1 MVRGSLLKKSG
12 YKSYFHNL
20 NKLFIAFYSSI
31 FLLLGGCDN
40 LPTYS
45 STFQTGT
52 NTPTAAKRLS
62 QDSIQPGEWT
72 EVNLIVHGYSRRE
85 TNCVPFEVVL
95 LIDQSGSMDW
105 NDENNDRLIAAKQ
118 FVTRIS
124 QENCGIRVALVP
136 FNDEVEEDAVVS
148 LTESYGT
155 VISAIDNLEGED
167 GGGTSIV
174 TAMSTAQNILITNGN
189 PNLTRAIV
197 LITDGRP
204 SEAERS
210 EILDKIE
217 QSIQNDLR
225 YYTIGLGNDID
236 EGLLATMAQHTGG
249 FYRHASEGVSS
260 IYSDIFEELAFIIFA
275 RNIILHEQLAT
286 GLKVREGSLSGWP
299 EEEGVPGPDSMEE
312 QGFYDNGNIEIHF
325 GTLRSGEERSIS
337 FQITS
342 PACLTP
348 DSPQESIELPVDQLE
363 GPNPARLSYRFGS
376 GPQIE
381 IPVEQRMLIC
391 LRPGALRCDKQLDD
405 DTLTVHVSCKNRY
418 TEDPTHPNIVRNI
431 HIKESLFPAF
441 QYKEGTFSFSDSCGV
456 NPIYTPWALIPDE
469 TIDTLAFKLD
479 ELKPQEECILS
490 FQIQS
495 RACTNTARP
504 TAVNLWYP
512 DKGYTEKSEST
523 VEFQKPDGNIER
535 IRLPQRWHLLS
546 NTDDCDGRPN
556 LFVSPALTT
565 EEFFELNPQYNPFP
579 TGYILFTPDP
589 PGLAHDSWSIWIDSP
604 DNGYVTDWQDE
615 THIRTHQ
622 KNFQGFSNRSDV
634 SFVIGPDNTAIPRE
648 VIVSGRGD
656 TFRIETDNKIY
667 VQFENTGTK
676 PAIFTEGETI
686 DLFAYRVG
694 GVPGYG
700 VWGRFEKIGSK
711 QVPELI
717 FPNSAVLVAID
728 VPANTISL
736 QGIGEKFAYFRVNLP
751 TAINQVVEKHTNNN
765 IAYEMMP
772 IGESS
777 EETGSTGGTSGPGDP
792 DDPDVGQWKLCD
804 SGEKCCEPAP
814 DFAKDRACKKCKPYN
829 EICD

>member
-1 MVRGSLLKKSG
+1 MDWGSYWEKTRS
-12 YKSYFHNL
+12 KSYLHNL
-20 NKLFIAFYSSI
+20 NKLLIIFYSSI
-31 FLLLGGCDN
+31 FLLLGGCNN

-45 STFQTGT
+45 VTFQTGT
-52 NTPTAAKRLS
+52 NTPAAAKRLS
-62 QDSIQPGEWT
+62 QDSIEPGEWT
-72 EVNLIVHGYSRRE
+72 EINIIVHGYSRRE
-85 TNCVPFEVVL
+85 TNCVPFDVVL

-105 NDENNDRLIAAKQ
+105 NDENNDRLTAAKQ

-124 QENCGIRVALVP
+124 QENCGIRVALVK
-136 FNDEVEEDAVVS
+136 FNDEADPVVS

-155 VISAIDNLEGED
+155 VISAINDLEGEN

-174 TAMSTAQNILITNGN
+174 SAMSAAQNILITNGN
-189 PNLTRAIV
+189 PNSTRAII

-217 QSIQNDLR
+217 EAIQNDLR

-236 EGLLATMAQHTGG
+236 EGLLAIMAQHTGG
-249 FYRHASEGVSS
+249 FYRHASEGLSN
-260 IYSDIFEELAFIIFA
+260 IYSDIFDELAFFIFA
-275 RNIILHEQLAT
+275 RNIILHELLT
-286 GLKVREGSLSGWP
+286 PELKVREGSLSGWP
-299 EEEGVPGPDSMEE
+299 KEEGVPGPSPEE
-312 QGFYDNGNIEIHF
+312 ELEFYETGKIDIQF
-325 GTLRSGEERSIS
+325 GTLRSGEERSVS

-348 DSPQESIELPVDQLE
+348 DSPQESIDIPVDQLE
-363 GPNPARLSYRFGS
+363 GVNPARLSYRFGGGS
-376 GPQIE
+376 QIE
-381 IPVEQRMLIC
+381 IPVEQRILTC

-405 DTLTVHVSCKNRY
+405 DTLTVHVSCKNMY
-418 TEDPTHPNIVRNI
+418 TEDPMHPNIVRNI
-431 HIKESLFPAF
+431 HIRERLFPAF
-441 QYKEGTFSFSDSCGV
+441 QYKKETFSFSDGCGV
-456 NPIYTPWALIPDE
+456 HALSTPWALIPDE
-469 TIDTLAFKLD
+469 TTDTLAFKLD

-523 VEFQKPDGNIER
+523 VEFQKPDGETGK

-556 LFVSPALTT
+556 LYVSPSLTT

-579 TGYILFTPDP
+579 TGYILFTSDP
-589 PGLAHDSWSIWIDSP
+589 PGLAYDTWSIWIDSP
-604 DNGYVTDWQDE
+604 NNGYVTNWQDE
-615 THIRTHQ
+615 AHIRAHQ
-622 KNFQGFSNRSDV
+622 ENFQGFSNRNDV

-648 VIVSGRGD
+648 LIVSGRGD
-656 TFRIETDNKIY
+656 TFRTETNNKIY
-667 VQFENTGTK
+667 VQFKNTGTK

-686 DLFAYRVG
+686 DLFAYSVG

-700 VWGRFEKIGSK
+700 VWGRFEKVGSA
-711 QVPELI
+711 QIPELI
-717 FPNSAVLVAID
+717 FPKSAVLVAID
-728 VPANTISL
+728 VPANTINL

-772 IGESS
+772 IGENS
-777 EETGSTGGTSGPGDP
+777 EETDSTGGTSGPGDS
-792 DDPDVGQWKLCD
+792 DDTDVGQWKPCG

-814 DFAKDRACKKCKPYN
+814 SFAEDRACIKCKPN
-829 EICD
+829 NKICD